1 MRGFV
6 QTRSCLLIAVLA
18 LPLAAG
24 CSMGWTQGWK
34 LDAATPLK
42 GTPDVEAL
50 RLAARAADGAAVDLK
65 GVESLV
71 RAWKDVLR
79 AVPEDYEALWNLS
92 SAYTLMGAGYSRSVG
107 EKGEM
112 YRKALQNAERAMAL
126 DEGFRKEIDAG
137 AETWD
142 AITVLPAARAD
153 AVGWWATAM
162 MRMYNECLSGV
173 VQETRKVWIDRDRK
187 VLAHLQTLAPSWNGS
202 LATYDTAVTAAVMP
216 KRAGGDLAKAAAE
229 LARASGCA
237 LLGVTVVRQAGGYAA
252 QILPE
257 FHYDRSALG
266 NREARRELTQTI
278 LRGFE
283 PAIRQHPDQW
293 FHFVPL
299 WPEAEPPEPR
309 PNPLA

>member
-112 YRKALQNAERAMAL
+112 YRKALQSAERAMAL

-216 KRAGGDLAKAAAE
+216 KRAGGDLAKAAALFDE
-229 LARASGCA
+229 AIAASPEFLRNRWGRARYLATAKGDLDGFRAD
-237 LLGVTVVRQAGGYAA
+237 LEWVVGRDLKASPGQNGWNVLIQRQAADLLA
-252 QILPE
+252 HP
-257 FHYDRSALG
+257 S
-266 NREARRELTQTI
+266 N
-278 LRGFE
+278 GF
-283 PAIRQHPDQW
+283 
-293 FHFVPL
+293 
-299 WPEAEPPEPR
+299 
-309 PNPLA
+309 